1 MSNNHDDFEPIDGAE
16 ETQIPQSTTIDHLIV
31 EGNNNNNTG
40 DTLSNVIVENWI
52 FAPIAVTI
60 QKMNVSKPTHVFN
73 VAEKE
78 SKKQFMAE
86 ALIPFL
92 FAGLGLILAGIMLE
106 SAEGSEFFTKLP
118 DAVIMVPTLVGLKGN
133 LEMTL
138 SSRLST
144 LANLGFMETR
154 KDKIKVA
161 LSNMALIQCQAIAVS
176 SLAVI
181 PVLLVGEQPIT
192 FEDTL
197 CLLLSAVVTASLASL
212 ILSLLMV
219 AVVIAARHWKL
230 NPDNI
235 STPVAASLGDV
246 STLYILLSV
255 GTLVCHMRDLHI
267 TLLIVILLFFYAIA
281 IVGAVIAAE
290 DRFTLEVLKN
300 GWWPILCAMMITT
313 FSGLVLK
320 KSMQTYPPLAA
331 FQPLINGLGGN
342 LVAVQASRISTQLH
356 RARKNREIEV
366 RPLLHYINPWRAF
379 FGKNEDAS
387 AAQILLGISI
397 PSNILFIFIIFLFG
411 VGFHNTFPFTIS
423 FVLVCAI
430 QVTILLYICQILVRA
445 MWIMRIDPDN
455 SAIPFLTALGDLIG
469 SLLLIFCFWSQWKYF
484 GLPVS
489 ADQYT
494 GHKFGH

>member
-1 MSNNHDDFEPIDGAE
+1 MPEELIEPIDGVA
-16 ETQIPQSTTIDHLIV
+16 TQLSQSNTTDHLIA
-31 EGNNNNNTG
+31 ENNNKNNTG
-40 DTLSNVIVENWI
+40 DTVSNVIVENWI

-60 QKMNVSKPTHVFN
+60 QKMNVSKSNNVFN
-73 VAEKE
+73 IVEKE
-78 SKKQFMAE
+78 TKRQFLLE

-92 FAGLGLILAGIMLE
+92 FAGLGLILAGVMLE
-106 SAEGSEFFTKLP
+106 SAEGSEFFTVLP

-144 LANLGFMETR
+144 LANLGFMETKR
-154 KDKIKVA
+154 DKVNVA
-161 LSNMALIQCQAIAVS
+161 LSNLALIQCQAIAVS

-181 PVLLVGEQPIT
+181 PVLFIGEQTIS
-192 FEDTL
+192 FDDTL

-212 ILSLLMV
+212 VLSLLMV
-219 AVVIAARHWKL
+219 AVVIAARRWKL

-255 GTLVCHMRDLHI
+255 GTLICHMRDLHI
-267 TLLIVILLFFYAIA
+267 TFLIVILLFFYAIA
-281 IVGAVIAAE
+281 IIGAVLAAE

-300 GWWPILCAMMITT
+300 GWWPILCAMLITT
-313 FSGLVLK
+313 FSGLILK
-320 KSMQTYPPLAA
+320 KSMQAYPPLAA

-356 RARKNREIEV
+356 RARKNREVEV
-366 RPLLHYINPWRAF
+366 RALHHYINPIRAF

-387 AAQILLGISI
+387 AAKILLGISI
-397 PSNILFIFIIFLFG
+397 PSNILFIFIIFLIG
-411 VGFHNTFPFTIS
+411 VGFHNTVPFTIS
-423 FVLVCAI
+423 FVLVCAV
-430 QVTILLYICQILVRA
+430 QVTILLYICQFLVRT
-445 MWIMRIDPDN
+445 MWVMRIDPDN

-469 SLLLIFCFWSQWKYF
+469 SLLLILCFWSQWKYF
-484 GLPVS
+484 DLPVS